1 MAPQAA
7 AAAAAEA
14 QAVAPEPAVAGAD
27 AAATAQ
33 AAVTCPDDDVPPT
46 KEFSCELQKAWG
58 KCECE
63 GGGREVVG
71 AARGRCALSDL
82 HHLTQSRLPALPQPP
97 LRRQVLA
104 GAPGLLPQHLRAVRC
119 GRRHGSLLRR
129 CPCHQPDRRRC
140 KPGWVMVVGGARA
153 QGVCQGYLV
162 CLYLS
167 LAAKPAR
174 SPPQHPPPPLPRPP
188 AAPVSGAADGAAD
201 AGVQTA
207 ATEPASPATVDASAD
222 AQAGISPAPL
232 TSDPAVVS
240 AIAEAVAGAGAADA
254 TAAAVAE
261 AASLAVPR
269 AHNTA
274 LQVPIQLVSVL
285 PVALPP
291 VFLFRTP

>member
-63 GGGREVVG
+63 GRGREVVG

-82 HHLTQSRLPALPQPP
+82 HHLTQSRLPALLQPP

-104 GAPGLLPQHLRAVRC
+104 GAPGLLPQHLRAVRR

-129 CPCHQPDRRRC
+129 CPRHRPDRRRC
-140 KPGWVMVVGGARA
+140 KPGWVMGG
-153 QGVCQGYLV
+153 GG
-162 CLYLS
+162 
-167 LAAKPAR
+167 
-174 SPPQHPPPPLPRPP
+174 
-188 AAPVSGAADGAAD
+188 SGATSG
-201 AGVQTA
+201 GL
-207 ATEPASPATVDASAD
+207 SASA
-222 AQAGISPAPL
+222 
-232 TSDPAVVS
+232 
-240 AIAEAVAGAGAADA
+240 
-254 TAAAVAE
+254 
-261 AASLAVPR
+261 
-269 AHNTA
+269 
-274 LQVPIQLVSVL
+274 
-285 PVALPP
+285 
-291 VFLFRTP
+291 